1 MLDFFPSRQ
10 RRVKLVRQTEIAE
23 CGLACITMIANS
35 FGYGTNLG
43 GMRRHLA
50 FSQRGATFATLIEL
64 ADRVGLVSRA
74 VEVPLEALE
83 QLSTPAILHWDLN
96 HFVVLE
102 RVRGQLA
109 LIHDPAGNT
118 QWMPLNE
125 VSPHFTGYALEV
137 RPGANFEPREAVEKL
152 KLLKLVAGTDGLKS
166 ALLQVVLL
174 TLFLQAFVLVSPYLL
189 QISVDRVIPQQD
201 NGLLIALA
209 LGFCLFVLINAIAS
223 WLRTL
228 VLLIAGT
235 TVGFNL
241 ASDLARHLFRL
252 PIDWFERRHTGDVLS
267 RFRSVTPIQLLLT
280 EGAIASIVDGLMA
293 VFTLAVMFF
302 YSSLL
307 AVIAL
312 ASFGAYLLVR
322 LYLFG
327 LQRDAEEALIVTVA
341 NEQTTLIESL
351 RGITT
356 LRIFGQEAVR
366 HGYWQNQLVEATN
379 AKIRVQRIVASQQS
393 LNILILGIEN
403 VLAVWIA
410 VRLIISGD
418 GFSVGML
425 FAYLAY
431 KVQFIDKASKLVDQL
446 IAFRMLNLHLERLA
460 DIALTDV
467 DKTFDAAKGAVKPEV
482 QSIELRDVFFRY
494 SDSEPFI
501 LENVSLRVLAGEHVA
516 ITGPSGG
523 GKSTLLK
530 LLLGLLEPTDG
541 QLLVDGQ
548 HIGGHAL
555 KAYQRKIGTVLQ
567 EDELFSG
574 SIAQNI
580 ALFDENVDLP
590 KVHRV
595 ATIASVSED
604 ILAMPLQYDTLVGD
618 MGSTLSGGQKQRILL
633 ARALYREPQILVM
646 DEGTAHLDAV
656 HEATVNAAIR
666 ELQITRIVVA
676 HRKETIES
684 AERILVLDNHTL
696 HKQEA

>member
-1 MLDFFPSRQ
+1 MIDFFPARQ
-10 RRVKLVRQTEIAE
+10 KRVRLIRQTEIAE
-23 CGLACITMIANS
+23 CGLACITMVANS
-35 FGYGTNLG
+35 FGFDTNLG

-50 FSQRGATFATLIEL
+50 FSQRGTTFATLMEL

-74 VEVPLEALE
+74 VEVPLEGLE

-102 RVRGQLA
+102 RVRGQRA

-118 QWMPLNE
+118 QWVPLTE
-125 VSPHFTGYALEV
+125 VSLHFTGYALEV
-137 RPGANFEPREAVEKL
+137 RPGADFEPRRDAEKMGL
-152 KLLKLVAGTDGLKS
+152 FELIKGTVGLKS
-166 ALLQVVLL
+166 ALFQVVLL
-174 TLFLQAFVLVSPYLL
+174 TLFLQAFVLVSPYYL

-201 NGLLIALA
+201 NALLMALA
-209 LGFCLFVLINAIAS
+209 LGFCLFVVINAVAS

-228 VLLIAGT
+228 VLLVAGT
-235 TVGFNL
+235 TLGFNL
-241 ASDLARHLFRL
+241 ASDLTRHLFRL
-252 PIDWFERRHTGDVLS
+252 PVDWFEKRHTGDVLS

-293 VFTLAVMFF
+293 VFTLTVMFF
-302 YSSLL
+302 YSGLL
-307 AVIAL
+307 AIIAL
-312 ASFGAYLLVR
+312 VSFAAYLLVR
-322 LYLFG
+322 LYLFR

-351 RGITT
+351 KGITT

-379 AKIRVQRIVASQQS
+379 AKVRVQRIVALQQS

-403 VLAVWIA
+403 VVAVWIA

-425 FAYLAY
+425 FAYMAY

-446 IAFRMLNLHLERLA
+446 MAVRMLNLHLERLA
-460 DIALTDV
+460 DIALSDV
-467 DKTFDAAKGAVKPEV
+467 DRTFETAKGDVKAEV
-482 QSIELRDVFFRY
+482 ETIELQEVYFRY
-494 SDSEPFI
+494 SESEPLV
-501 LENVSLRVLAGEHVA
+501 LENVSLRVDAGEHVA

-530 LLLGLLEPTDG
+530 VLLGLIEPTDG
-541 QLLVDGQ
+541 KLLVDGQ
-548 HIGGHAL
+548 QLGGHAL

-580 ALFDENVDLP
+580 ALFEEDIDLP

-595 ATIASVSED
+595 ATIASISDD

-646 DEGTAHLDAV
+646 DEGTAHLDSA
-656 HEATVNAAIR
+656 HEAAVNAAIR
-666 ELQITRIVVA
+666 ELKITRIVVA

-684 AERILVLDNHTL
+684 AQRILVLDKHSLNP
-696 HKQEA
+696 QII

>member
-1 MLDFFPSRQ
+1 MIDFSPTRQ
-10 RRVKLVRQTEIAE
+10 KRVRLIRQTEIAE
-23 CGLACITMIANS
+23 CGLACITMVANS
-35 FGYGTNLG
+35 FGFDTNLG

-50 FSQRGATFATLIEL
+50 FSQRGATFATLMEL

-74 VEVPLEALE
+74 VEVPLEGLE

-102 RVRGQLA
+102 RVRGPRA

-118 QWMPLNE
+118 QWMPLAE
-125 VSPHFTGYALEV
+125 VSLHFTGYALEV
-137 RPGANFEPREAVEKL
+137 RPGADFEPRRDAEKMGL
-152 KLLKLVAGTDGLKS
+152 FELIGSTRGLKS
-166 ALLQVVLL
+166 ALFQVVLL
-174 TLFLQAFVLVSPYLL
+174 TLFLQAFVLVSPYYL

-201 NGLLIALA
+201 NALLMALA
-209 LGFCLFVLINAIAS
+209 LGFCLFVVINAVAS

-228 VLLIAGT
+228 VLLVAGT
-235 TVGFNL
+235 TLGFNL

-252 PIDWFERRHTGDVLS
+252 PVNWFEKRHTGDVLS

-293 VFTLAVMFF
+293 VFTLTVMFF
-302 YSSLL
+302 YSGLL
-307 AVIAL
+307 AIIAL
-312 ASFGAYLLVR
+312 VSFAAYLLIR
-322 LYLFG
+322 LYLFR

-341 NEQTTLIESL
+341 NEQTTMIESL
-351 RGITT
+351 KGITT

-379 AKIRVQRIVASQQS
+379 AKVRVQRIVALQQS

-425 FAYLAY
+425 FAYMAY

-446 IAFRMLNLHLERLA
+446 MAFRMLNLHLERLA
-460 DIALTDV
+460 DIALSDV
-467 DKTFDAAKGAVKPEV
+467 DRTFETAKGAVKPEV
-482 QSIELRDVFFRY
+482 ESIELRDVYFRY
-494 SDSEPFI
+494 SDSEPLV
-501 LENVSLRVLAGEHVA
+501 LENVSLRVDAGEHIA

-530 LLLGLLEPTDG
+530 VLLGLLEPTDG
-541 QLLVDGQ
+541 KLLVDGQ
-548 HIGGHAL
+548 QLGGHAL

-580 ALFDENVDLP
+580 ALFEEDIDLP

-595 ATIASVSED
+595 ATIASISDD

-646 DEGTAHLDAV
+646 DEGTAHLDST
-656 HEATVNAAIR
+656 HEAAVNAAIR
-666 ELQITRIVVA
+666 ELKITRIVVA

-684 AERILVLDNHTL
+684 AQRILVLDKHSLNPQGT
-696 HKQEA
+696 